1 MRHRVTF
8 AIGNILFDLI
18 CFVRLRRSALPAS
31 GGMTVD
37 GMEVNV
43 TLTAG
48 MMDGRSLVLLECFW
62 FSLGVGL
69 LPVESQ
75 PIAGALGNLVIM
87 LCGTNQTFLTLKLPS
102 ELKMKCLQA
111 KNRFPPPLFGLCD
124 STVPEP
130 HMLNVAIRIDV

>member
-18 CFVRLRRSALPAS
+18 CFVRLRRSAPPAS

-75 PIAGALGNLVIM
+75 
-87 LCGTNQTFLTLKLPS
+87 
-102 ELKMKCLQA
+102 
-111 KNRFPPPLFGLCD
+111 
-124 STVPEP
+124 
-130 HMLNVAIRIDV
+130 